1 MKDRTSVTIGGLV
14 GAITRRWTKAGDPMI
29 FFQLETLE
37 GSVEALCFPRTV
49 KEVGHLI
56 QEDAVVVVSG
66 HLDHRGDDIKVVVR
80 DLRELEIR
88 DDLTVRLSVP
98 ATRLSP
104 DIVARLKQI
113 LSNHPGPAQVLLQMT
128 SEEGHKVLKLSD
140 QHRVEP
146 RSALFAE
153 LKELLGQ
160 KAVL

>member
-1 MKDRTSVTIGGLV
+1 
-14 GAITRRWTKAGDPMI
+14 
-29 FFQLETLE
+29 
-37 GSVEALCFPRTV
+37 
-49 KEVGHLI
+49 
-56 QEDAVVVVSG
+56 
-66 HLDHRGDDIKVVVR
+66 VVVR